1 MTTNETPPITKAE
14 SWKMFNRIAGRYDL
28 LNRVLSFGLD
38 RHWRKRLAA
47 FLPARSRLVILD
59 LATGT
64 ADVLIS
70 IVKNNPVIQKA
81 YGIDMAEQMLAIGEE
96 KIKRQ
101 GLTGRIVLM
110 KGDANQLPFPD
121 HHFDAVTIAFGIRNM
136 PHMAV
141 TLKEIV
147 RVLKPQGRVLILEF
161 SKPEN
166 PLLKIGHR
174 LYLRWI
180 VPLVGGMLS
189 GDFAAY
195 KYLNE
200 TIERFPYGLQFCRIL
215 RQVGLQN
222 AMAAPLMGGVA
233 SIYTA
238 DQSTEPPPGTH
249 A

>member
-1 MTTNETPPITKAE
+1 MTINESPAISKTQ

-38 RHWRKRLAA
+38 RCWRKRLAA
-47 FLPARSRLVILD
+47 FLPSRSRLVILD

-81 YGIDMAEQMLAIGEE
+81 YGVDMAEQMLAIGEE
-96 KIKRQ
+96 KVKRQ
-101 GLTGRIVLM
+101 GLSERIVLM
-110 KGDANQLPFPD
+110 KADANQLPFPN
-121 HHFDAVTIAFGIRNM
+121 HHFDAVTMAFGIRNM
-136 PHMAV
+136 PHIAV

-147 RVLKPQGRVLILEF
+147 RVLKPQGRALILEF
-161 SKPEN
+161 SKPEH
-166 PLLKIGHR
+166 PLLKLGHR
-174 LYLRWI
+174 LYLRGI
-180 VPLVGGMLS
+180 VPLIGGMLS

-222 AMAAPLMGGVA
+222 AAATPLMGGVA
-233 SIYTA
+233 SIYSA
-238 DQSTEPPPGTH
+238 DRAAESHPGTH